1 MSALRGNSFFERMI
15 EGLGHL
21 LSNVTC
27 WIKEIPNYLKTQ
39 EMCDETVRIN
49 PLLLAYVPDHLRT
62 QEMCI
67 EIMHTMPD
75 AFHRIPDHFKTQK
88 MCIKAVEVDP
98 WQLKDVP
105 DHYKTQE
112 MCDKSMRDY
121 LFSLQQVADWF
132 VTQEQI
138 DIWYDDDYDYNNN
151 NKLIKWYNGY
161 QKRKAQK
168 AKIKEELLPT
178 TWHLDRVKDWC
189 LSEGEKRCSK

>member
-1 MSALRGNSFFERMI
+1 
-15 EGLGHL
+15 
-21 LSNVTC
+21 
-27 WIKEIPNYLKTQ
+27 
-39 EMCDETVRIN
+39 
-49 PLLLAYVPDHLRT
+49 
-62 QEMCI
+62 
-67 EIMHTMPD
+67 
-75 AFHRIPDHFKTQK
+75 

-138 DIWYDDDYDYNNN
+138 DIRYDDDYVYINN
-151 NKLIKWYNGY
+151 NKLIKWYDGY

-189 LSEGEKRCSK
+189 LSEDEKRCSK

>member
-1 MSALRGNSFFERMI
+1 
-15 EGLGHL
+15 
-21 LSNVTC
+21 
-27 WIKEIPNYLKTQ
+27 
-39 EMCDETVRIN
+39 
-49 PLLLAYVPDHLRT
+49 
-62 QEMCI
+62 
-67 EIMHTMPD
+67 MHTMPD

-151 NKLIKWYNGY
+151 NKLIKW
-161 QKRKAQK
+161 
-168 AKIKEELLPT
+168 
-178 TWHLDRVKDWC
+178 
-189 LSEGEKRCSK
+189 